1 MLRDH
6 ERIAREMSEPALLR
20 LHRKLERLSS
30 ILTVMNT
37 GAHPDDE
44 ANGLL
49 AAFRYGF
56 GIRTVIACSTRGE
69 GGQNTIGP
77 ERGAALGVLR
87 TREMEES
94 ARVLDADVVWLGR
107 GPDDPVHDFGF
118 SKNGNDTL
126 TRWGEDRI
134 VERLVR
140 AYREERPDI
149 VIPTFLDVPGQ
160 HGHHRAMTRAAEI
173 AIARA
178 ADPQAY
184 PAHFAEGLEPW
195 QVSKFYLPAWS
206 GGGPTYDDETP
217 PPRATLIVQVPGSDI
232 ATGVPFAR
240 IGEWSRAKHL
250 SQGMGVW
257 FESPPRSWPL
267 HLLLNSA
274 DDISDETDIRD
285 GLPATLGA
293 MADSLSGTAA
303 SHLRAAQRAIEKAQ
317 AAFPHRPQIIEAAVA
332 AARAIEK
339 ALALVPDQARKQI
352 EHRLMRKLSELDS
365 VIVAARN
372 VHVRAWA
379 LPSVAAPG
387 GKIVLHL
394 ALDTPDDSISVKPV
408 LSPSITQV
416 DARQDGAHEIFDL
429 EISSEAPLT
438 NPYTPNFR
446 SLGGNGEVAV
456 AIEVEV
462 AGRLARSIVDLEEPL
477 NIAPLYSLRID
488 PNAAIINV
496 KQRSG
501 PLSVTTSV
509 EGREDQIGA
518 TLNAP
523 ADWSATPARGG
534 IDILPPS
541 NLAPGLYRL
550 EGLVDG
556 QPAYRSLP
564 IAYPH
569 IGRTAYISREELRI
583 LALEVTLPPATK
595 IGYVGGGHDRVG
607 TWLSR
612 LGLDVTNLSRDDLQ
626 RDLSRFTT
634 IVVGIFA
641 FGTRPDLAAARTRLH
656 RFVEAGGHLV
666 TLYHRPTDGW
676 DPAMTPPRRIE
687 IGSPSLR
694 WRVTDPDAPV
704 DSLQP
709 AHPLLARPNHI
720 GLRDWSGWDKER
732 GLYFASSW
740 NEAYAPL
747 LGMSDRGESPLLG

>member
-1 MLRDH
+1 
-6 ERIAREMSEPALLR
+6 
-20 LHRKLERLSS
+20 
-30 ILTVMNT
+30 
-37 GAHPDDE
+37 
-44 ANGLL
+44 
-49 AAFRYGF
+49 
-56 GIRTVIACSTRGE
+56 
-69 GGQNTIGP
+69 
-77 ERGAALGVLR
+77 
-87 TREMEES
+87 
-94 ARVLDADVVWLGR
+94 
-107 GPDDPVHDFGF
+107 
-118 SKNGNDTL
+118 
-126 TRWGEDRI
+126 
-134 VERLVR
+134 
-140 AYREERPDI
+140 
-149 VIPTFLDVPGQ
+149 
-160 HGHHRAMTRAAEI
+160 MTRAAEI

-217 PPRATLIVQVPGSDI
+217 PPRATLIVQVQGSDI

-274 DDISDETDIRD
+274 DDISDETTS
-285 GLPATLGA
+285 ATACSTLGA

-317 AAFPHRPQIIEAAVA
+317 AAFSHRPQIIEAAVA

-352 EHRLMRKLSELDS
+352 EHRLMRKLSELDP
-365 VIVAARN
+365 VIVAARMFMYG
-372 VHVRAWA
+372 
-379 LPSVAAPG
+379 PG
-387 GKIVLHL
+387 PFPPWLRLVGKIVLHL
-394 ALDTPDDSISVKPV
+394 ALDTPDDSISVKPL

-477 NIAPLYSLRID
+477 NIALLHSLRID

-501 PLSVTTSV
+501 PLRVTTSV

-583 LALEVTLPPATK
+583 LAL
-595 IGYVGGGHDRVG
+595 GG
-607 TWLSR
+607 
-612 LGLDVTNLSRDDLQ
+612 N
-626 RDLSRFTT
+626 
-634 IVVGIFA
+634 
-641 FGTRPDLAAARTRLH
+641 
-656 RFVEAGGHLV
+656 
-666 TLYHRPTDGW
+666 
-676 DPAMTPPRRIE
+676 
-687 IGSPSLR
+687 
-694 WRVTDPDAPV
+694 
-704 DSLQP
+704 
-709 AHPLLARPNHI
+709 LLAGNEDRICGRRP
-720 GLRDWSGWDKER
+720 
-732 GLYFASSW
+732 
-740 NEAYAPL
+740 
-747 LGMSDRGESPLLG
+747 